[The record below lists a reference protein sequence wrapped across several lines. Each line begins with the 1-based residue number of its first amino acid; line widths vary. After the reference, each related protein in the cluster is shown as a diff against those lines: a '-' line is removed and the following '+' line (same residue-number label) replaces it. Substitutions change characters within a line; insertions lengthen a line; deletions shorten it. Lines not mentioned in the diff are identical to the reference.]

1 MKIKSMI
8 LTFAALLVLA
18 GCADIK
24 KLKDLQVESVSLEN
38 FKPRGL
44 RGATVTLLVEVD
56 NPGAQVSLSEISADV
71 EHSGK
76 VLGKVAVD
84 PFTLQGKTTDTYRL
98 EAELSLAEGTNV
110 LDLGRLLDKKALE
123 KMTVDVSADVRIR
136 KGKTRT
142 MKINDL
148 PLKKLIDSVK

>member
-1 MKIKSMI
+1 MI

-56 NPGAQVSLSEISADV
+56 NPGTQVSLSEISADV

>member
-1 MKIKSMI
+1 MI
-8 LTFAALLVLA
+8 LALAALFVLV

-24 KLKDLQVESVSLEN
+24 RLKDLEVESVALEN
-38 FKPRGL
+38 FKPRGF
-44 RGATVTLLVEVD
+44 REATLTLLVEVD
-56 NPGAQVSLSEISADV
+56 NPGVQLSLSEISGEI

-84 PFTLQGKTTDTYRL
+84 PFTLQGKTADTYRL
-98 EAELSLAEGTNV
+98 DVELSLAEGVNV
-110 LDLGRLLDKKALE
+110 LDLGVLLDKQSLE

-148 PLKKLIDSVK
+148 PVKKLIEAVK

>member
-1 MKIKSMI
+1 MKIKSII
-8 LTFAALLVLA
+8 LTLGTMLMLA

-24 KLKDLQVESVSLEN
+24 RLKDMEVESVSLEN
-38 FKPRGL
+38 FRPRGL

-56 NPGAQVSLSEISADV
+56 NPGVQVSLSEISADV

-98 EAELSLAEGTNV
+98 EAELTLAEGVNV
-110 LDLGRLLDKKALE
+110 FELGKLLDKKALE

-136 KGKTRT
+136 KGKIRT

-148 PLKKLIDSVK
+148 PVKKLIESVK

>member
-1 MKIKSMI
+1 MKIK
-8 LTFAALLVLA
+8 LFALALVSVLLVT

-24 KLKDLQVESVSLEN
+24 RLKNLEVESVVVEN
-38 FKPRGL
+38 FRPRGL

-56 NPGAQVSLSEISADV
+56 NPGALFSLSEISADV

-84 PFTLQGKTTDTYRL
+84 PFTIQGKTLDTYRL
-98 EAELSLAEGTNV
+98 NAELSLAEGVSV
-110 LDLGRLLDKKALE
+110 LDLGKLLEKKSLE
-123 KMTVDVSADVRIR
+123 KMTVDVSADVRIK
-136 KGKTRT
+136 KGKVRT

-148 PLKKLIDSVK
+148 PLKKLIDAVK

>member
-8 LTFAALLVLA
+8 LVVATLFVMI

-24 KLKDLQVESVSLEN
+24 RLKDIDVNSVSLES
-38 FKPRGL
+38 FRPRGL
-44 RGATVTLLVEVD
+44 RGATVVLLVEVD
-56 NPGAQVSLSEISADV
+56 NPGAQLSLSEISAEL

-84 PFTLQGKTTDTYRL
+84 PFTLQGKTADTYRL
-98 EAELSLAEGTNV
+98 EAELSLAEGANV
-110 LDLGRLLDKKALE
+110 LDLGALLDEKALE
-123 KMTVDVSADVRIR
+123 KMTVDVSTDVRIK

-142 MKINDL
+142 VKYNDL

>member
-56 NPGAQVSLSEISADV
+56 NPGTQVSLSEISADV

>member
-1 MKIKSMI
+1 MI
-8 LTFAALLVLA
+8 LVVATLFVMI

-24 KLKDLQVESVSLEN
+24 RLKDIDVNSVSLES
-38 FKPRGL
+38 FRPRGL
-44 RGATVTLLVEVD
+44 RGATVVLLVEVD
-56 NPGAQVSLSEISADV
+56 NPGAQLSLSEISAEL

-84 PFTLQGKTTDTYRL
+84 PFTLQGKTADTYRL
-98 EAELSLAEGTNV
+98 EAELSLAEGANV
-110 LDLGRLLDKKALE
+110 LDLGALLDEKALE
-123 KMTVDVSADVRIR
+123 KMTVDVSTDVRIK

-142 MKINDL
+142 VKYNDL

>member
-1 MKIKSMI
+1 MKIKSI
-8 LTFAALLVLA
+8 VLAFAALLVLA

-24 KLKDLQVESVSLEN
+24 RLKNLEVESVSLES

-44 RGATVTLLVEVD
+44 RGATLTLLVEVD
-56 NPGAQVSLSEISADV
+56 NPGTQVSLSEISADV

-84 PFTLQGKTTDTYRL
+84 PFTLQGKTNDTYRL
-98 EAELSLAEGTNV
+98 EAELSLAEGVSV
-110 LDLGRLLDKKALE
+110 LDLGRLLDKSALD

-136 KGKTRT
+136 KGRIRT

-148 PLKKLIDSVK
+148 PLKKLIESVK

>member
-8 LTFAALLVLA
+8 LVVATLFVMI

-24 KLKDLQVESVSLEN
+24 RLKDIDVNSVSLES
-38 FKPRGL
+38 FRPRGL
-44 RGATVTLLVEVD
+44 RGATVVLLVEVD
-56 NPGAQVSLSEISADV
+56 NPGAQLYLSEISAEL

-84 PFTLQGKTTDTYRL
+84 PFTLQGKTADTYRL
-98 EAELSLAEGTNV
+98 EAELSLAEGANV
-110 LDLGRLLDKKALE
+110 LDLGALLDEKALE
-123 KMTVDVSADVRIR
+123 KMTVDVSTDVRIK

-142 MKINDL
+142 VKYNDL

>member
-8 LTFAALLVLA
+8 LAFAALFVLA

-24 KLKDLQVESVSLEN
+24 RLKDLEVESVALEN
-38 FKPRGL
+38 FTPRGF
-44 RGATVTLLVEVD
+44 RGATLTLLVEVD
-56 NPGAQVSLSEISADV
+56 NPGVQLSLSEISGEI

-84 PFTLQGKTTDTYRL
+84 PFTLQGKKTDKYRL
-98 EAELSLAEGTNV
+98 DVELSLAEGVNI
-110 LDLGRLLDKKALE
+110 LDLGVLLDKKSLDE
-123 KMTVDVSADVRIR
+123 MTVDVSADVQL
-136 KGKTRT
+136 KNGKPRT

-148 PLKKLIDSVK
+148 PLKKLIDYVK

>member
-1 MKIKSMI
+1 MKIKLFVLALVSV
-8 LTFAALLVLA
+8 LLVT

-24 KLKDLQVESVSLEN
+24 RLKNLEVESVAVEN
-38 FKPRGL
+38 FRPRGL

-56 NPGAQVSLSEISADV
+56 NPGALFSLSEISADV

-84 PFTLQGKTTDTYRL
+84 PFTLQGKTADTYRL
-98 EAELSLAEGTNV
+98 DVELSLAEGVNV
-110 LDLGRLLDKKALE
+110 LDLGVLLDKESLE

-148 PLKKLIDSVK
+148 PVKKLIEAVK

>member
-1 MKIKSMI
+1 MKIRSMI
-8 LTFAALLVLA
+8 LALAALFVLA

-24 KLKDLQVESVSLEN
+24 RLKDLEVESVALEN
-38 FKPRGL
+38 FKPRGF
-44 RGATVTLLVEVD
+44 RGATLTLLVEVD
-56 NPGAQVSLSEISADV
+56 NPGVQLSLSEISGEI

-98 EAELSLAEGTNV
+98 EAELSLAEGVNV
-110 LDLGRLLDKKALE
+110 FELGKLLDKKTLND
-123 KMTVDVSADVRIR
+123 MTVDVSADVRIK

-142 MKINDL
+142 MKFNDL
-148 PLKKLIDSVK
+148 PVKKLTEAVK

>member
-1 MKIKSMI
+1 MKIKSII
-8 LTFAALLVLA
+8 LAFGALLMLA

-24 KLKDLQVESVSLEN
+24 RLKGMEVESVSLEN
-38 FKPRGL
+38 FRPRGL

-98 EAELSLAEGTNV
+98 EAELTLAEGVNV
-110 LDLGRLLDKKALE
+110 FELGKLLDKKALE

-136 KGKTRT
+136 KGKIRT

-148 PLKKLIDSVK
+148 PVKKLIESVK

>member
-1 MKIKSMI
+1 MKIKSI
-8 LTFAALLVLA
+8 VLAFAALLVLA

-24 KLKDLQVESVSLEN
+24 KLKDLQVESVSLED

-56 NPGAQVSLSEISADV
+56 NPGAQLSLSEISADV

>member
-1 MKIKSMI
+1 MI
-8 LTFAALLVLA
+8 LAFAALFVLA

-24 KLKDLQVESVSLEN
+24 RLKDLEVESVKLEN

-44 RGATVTLLVEVD
+44 RGAILTLLVEVD
-56 NPGAQVSLSEISADV
+56 NPGAQLSLSEISGEI

-84 PFTLQGKTTDTYRL
+84 PFILQGKTADTYRL
-98 EAELSLAEGTNV
+98 DLELSLAEGANI
-110 LDLGRLLDKKALE
+110 LDLGALLDKKALE
-123 KMTVDVSADVRIR
+123 RMTVDVSADVRIN
-136 KGKTRT
+136 KGKART

-148 PLKKLIDSVK
+148 PLKKLIESVK

>member
-1 MKIKSMI
+1 MKIRSMI
-8 LTFAALLVLA
+8 LALAALFVLA

-24 KLKDLQVESVSLEN
+24 RLKDLEVESVALEN
-38 FKPRGL
+38 FKPRGF
-44 RGATVTLLVEVD
+44 RGATLTLLVEVD
-56 NPGAQVSLSEISADV
+56 NPGVQLSLSEISGEI

-98 EAELSLAEGTNV
+98 EAELSLAEGVNV
-110 LDLGRLLDKKALE
+110 LELGKLLDKKTLDD
-123 KMTVDVSADVRIR
+123 MTVDVSADVRIK

-142 MKINDL
+142 MKFNDL
-148 PLKKLIDSVK
+148 PVKKLIEAVK

>member
-1 MKIKSMI
+1 ME
-8 LTFAALLVLA
+8 
-18 GCADIK
+18 
-24 KLKDLQVESVSLEN
+24 VESVSLEN
-38 FKPRGL
+38 FRPRGL

-98 EAELSLAEGTNV
+98 EAELTLAEGVNV
-110 LDLGRLLDKKALE
+110 FELGKLLDKKALE

-136 KGKTRT
+136 KGKIRT

-148 PLKKLIDSVK
+148 PVKKLIESVK

>member
-1 MKIKSMI
+1 MKIKSI
-8 LTFAALLVLA
+8 VLAFGALLMLA

-24 KLKDLQVESVSLEN
+24 RLKDMEVESVSLEN
-38 FKPRGL
+38 FRPRGL

-56 NPGAQVSLSEISADV
+56 NPGVQVSLSEISADV

-84 PFTLQGKTTDTYRL
+84 PFTLQGKTADTYRL
-98 EAELSLAEGTNV
+98 DVELSLAEGVNV
-110 LDLGRLLDKKALE
+110 LDLGVLLDKESLE

-136 KGKTRT
+136 KGKIRT

-148 PLKKLIDSVK
+148 PVKKLIESVK

>member
-1 MKIKSMI
+1 ME
-8 LTFAALLVLA
+8 
-18 GCADIK
+18 
-24 KLKDLQVESVSLEN
+24 VESVVLEN
-38 FKPRGL
+38 FSPRGL
-44 RGATVTLLVEVD
+44 RSATLTVLVKVD
-56 NPGAQVSLSEISADV
+56 NPGAQVSVSEIFAEV

-84 PFTLQGKTTDTYRL
+84 PFTLQGKTADTYRL
-98 EAELSLAEGTNV
+98 DVELSLAEGVNV
-110 LDLGRLLDKKALE
+110 LDLGVLLDKESLE

-148 PLKKLIDSVK
+148 PVKKLIEAVK

>member
-1 MKIKSMI
+1 MKIKLFVLALVSV
-8 LTFAALLVLA
+8 LLVT

-24 KLKDLQVESVSLEN
+24 RLKNLEVESVAVEN
-38 FKPRGL
+38 FRPRGL

-56 NPGAQVSLSEISADV
+56 NPGALFSLSEIYADV

-84 PFTLQGKTTDTYRL
+84 PFTIQGKTLDTYRL
-98 EAELSLAEGTNV
+98 NAELSLAEGVSV
-110 LDLGRLLDKKALE
+110 LDLGKLLEKKSLE
-123 KMTVDVSADVRIR
+123 KMTVDVSADVRIK
-136 KGKTRT
+136 KGKVRT

-148 PLKKLIDSVK
+148 PLKKLIDAVK

>member
-1 MKIKSMI
+1 MKIRSMI
-8 LTFAALLVLA
+8 LALAALFVLA

-24 KLKDLQVESVSLEN
+24 RLKDLEVESVALEN
-38 FKPRGL
+38 FKPRGF
-44 RGATVTLLVEVD
+44 RGATLTLLVEVD
-56 NPGAQVSLSEISADV
+56 NPGVQLSLSEISGEI

-84 PFTLQGKTTDTYRL
+84 PFTLQGKKADKYRL
-98 EAELSLAEGTNV
+98 NVELSLAEGVNI
-110 LDLGRLLDKKALE
+110 LDLGVLLDKKSLE
-123 KMTVDVSADVRIR
+123 KMTVDASADVRIK
-136 KGKTRT
+136 KGKART

>member
-8 LTFAALLVLA
+8 LVVATLFVMI

-24 KLKDLQVESVSLEN
+24 RLKDIDVNSVSLES
-38 FKPRGL
+38 FRPRGL
-44 RGATVTLLVEVD
+44 RGTTVVLLVEVD
-56 NPGAQVSLSEISADV
+56 NPGAQLSLSEISAEL

-84 PFTLQGKTTDTYRL
+84 PFTLQGKTADTYRL
-98 EAELSLAEGTNV
+98 EAELSLAEGANV
-110 LDLGRLLDKKALE
+110 LDLGALLDEKALE
-123 KMTVDVSADVRIR
+123 KMTVDVSADVRIK

-142 MKINDL
+142 VKYNDL